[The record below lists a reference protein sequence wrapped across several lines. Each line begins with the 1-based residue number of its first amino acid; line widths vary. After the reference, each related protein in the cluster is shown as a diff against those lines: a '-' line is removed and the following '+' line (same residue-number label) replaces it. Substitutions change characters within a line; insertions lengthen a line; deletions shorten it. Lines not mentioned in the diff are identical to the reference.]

1 MPPVNLGKLPDCRS
15 LDAVGAKVQRYKGG
29 EGSVIARRWA
39 DQTMDFWRSGGK
51 CSPAS
56 DADQPAGAS
65 DVRLI
70 DILDNLGY
78 FVQRAKS
85 EAYAG

>member
-1 MPPVNLGKLPDCRS
+1 
-15 LDAVGAKVQRYKGG
+15 
-29 EGSVIARRWA
+29 
-39 DQTMDFWRSGGK
+39 MDFWRSGGNMF
-51 CSPAS
+51 PRQRRRATRRG
-56 DADQPAGAS
+56 GAS